1 MKGRTYR
8 YFSGEPLYGFGYG
21 LGYTKFSYSAL
32 KLSSN
37 SLEAGQPLTA
47 EVTVT
52 NQGDRAADEVAEL
65 YLIPPQG
72 DPMPLRSLEG
82 FHRVHLSPHA
92 SETVKFELSPRQLSE
107 VDNDGKRAVRAGN
120 YQIYVGGSQPG
131 EGEGASQNLTITGES
146 ALPE

>member
-1 MKGRTYR
+1 
-8 YFSGEPLYGFGYG
+8 
-21 LGYTKFSYSAL
+21 
-32 KLSSN
+32 
-37 SLEAGQPLTA
+37 
-47 EVTVT
+47 
-52 NQGDRAADEVAEL
+52 
-65 YLIPPQG
+65 
-72 DPMPLRSLEG
+72 MPLRSLEG